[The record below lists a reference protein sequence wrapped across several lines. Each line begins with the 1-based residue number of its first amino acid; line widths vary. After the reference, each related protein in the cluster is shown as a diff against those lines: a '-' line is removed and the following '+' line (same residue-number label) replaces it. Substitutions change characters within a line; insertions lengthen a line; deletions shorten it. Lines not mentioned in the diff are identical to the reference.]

1 MRKGR
6 SPLTLILVGLAMA
19 TALQA
24 CGAAPDAK
32 PSTSSPSSV
41 VPHTT
46 PTVLLDFE
54 GDAPSGEASS
64 FPGGGK
70 IGGNAVVQ
78 AVDGGQV
85 RVQTRKAGGHAVRFP
100 AYDASQRSGAAVLVL
115 QPAAGDT
122 RLDPGD
128 KDFMFGADF
137 TLDRVSEGAGDDNG
151 NNLVQRGLAAD
162 PRQFKLQIEHGRAS
176 CRVSGSQGEVVVKS
190 RSEVEPDRW
199 YAVTCARKAGE
210 IALTL
215 QLEGDPVERV
225 SSQGATGAISYPEP
239 IPLVVGGKVSPAGQ
253 VVSGNS
259 DQFNGVVDNVFLDI
273 G

>member
-1 MRKGR
+1 VRKGR
-6 SPLTLILVGLAMA
+6 SPLTWMLVGLAMA

-32 PSTSSPSSV
+32 PSASPSSV
-41 VPHTT
+41 VPHGT

-54 GDAPSGEASS
+54 GDAPGGEASV

-70 IGGNAVVQ
+70 LGGNAVVE

-85 RVQTRKAGGHAVRFP
+85 RVQARKAGGQAVRFP

-128 KDFMFGADF
+128 MDFMFGADF

-162 PRQFKLQIEHGRAS
+162 PRQFKLQIEHDRAS

-199 YAVTCARKAGE
+199 YTVTCARKAGE
-210 IALTL
+210 ITLTL
-215 QLEGDPVERV
+215 QLEEEPVERV